1 MQIILPN
8 PPSDTQAF
16 SLFYKCENK
25 WRLISDLL
33 IVTRLENGTGGTNA
47 HTCIDTLLF
56 PVPLKRHLV
65 TDGDSMS

>member
-25 WRLISDLL
+25 WRLISGLL
-33 IVTRLENGTGGTNA
+33 IIILLENGTGGTNA
-47 HTCIDTLLF
+47 HICIHTLLF
-56 PVPLKRHLV
+56 QVPLKRHLV
-65 TDGDSMS
+65 TDQDSMA

>member
-33 IVTRLENGTGGTNA
+33 IVTRLENGTGGTSA
-47 HTCIDTLLF
+47 HICIDTLLF
-56 PVPLKRHLV
+56 QVPLKRHLV
-65 TDGDSMS
+65 TDRDSMS